1 MPRLFQASQKQTG
14 KDSRFLFFIE
24 FFSELNIQIN
34 NKKDMR

>member
-14 KDSRFLFFIE
+14 KDSCFLFFSE

-34 NKKDMR
+34 NKNDMH